1 MAESGFVPAPK
12 GQPSPP
18 LGVEN
23 VVGFAPLAAMAVPL
37 GSLALAGVNPT
48 PAALSAAPLSN
59 VSLSGLLPPP
69 LAQPSPPLGSLT
81 LSGLVPTTFAQQVVN
96 VPPGSLGFAGMAPN
110 RSSII
115 DDSFE
120 TGIGWTWYPSSDPNA
135 TVSQTRDATHVQSSA
150 NALHLAV
157 TSTTFPATNPLY
169 EYGYDIPVSPGSID
183 SSDFLY

>member
-1 MAESGFVPAPK
+1 MAWVGAMAPAGVSGTSVDVPLGSLSLSGFVPSPTAAPAAPLCSLGFAGLIPALSATPVSAPLAAMAESGFVPAPK

-120 TGIGWTWYPSSDPNA
+120 TGIG
-135 TVSQTRDATHVQSSA
+135 
-150 NALHLAV
+150 
-157 TSTTFPATNPLY
+157 
-169 EYGYDIPVSPGSID
+169 
-183 SSDFLY
+183 